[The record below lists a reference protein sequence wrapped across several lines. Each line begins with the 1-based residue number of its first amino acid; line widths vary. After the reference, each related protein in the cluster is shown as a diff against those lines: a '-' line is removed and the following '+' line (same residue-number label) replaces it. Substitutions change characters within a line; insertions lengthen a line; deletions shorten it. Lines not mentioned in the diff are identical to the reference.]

1 MTTNVCAQILV
12 VLVNPQL
19 TESKLRKDRNLS
31 LCMKALRLG
40 FLSSLLAGS
49 AFAAAPVIPPA
60 LANLAGN
67 YQALLYT
74 QANDVGSPTAWV
86 TVTLTNKGALTGK
99 LTTEENKTYA
109 FKTTLNYTAA
119 ESPEEGAPIGT
130 AAQAT
135 AISIVR
141 GKNLPNWNLNLSI
154 KDLEEAEADS
164 LTVKLTLGDV
174 ATAETDNGFKQIV
187 FAKGAQPY
195 AAAGAYT
202 AAFELADTPTSA
214 EPAGSGYATATIDA
228 KGLLKLVGKTGD
240 GTAITAS
247 LPAGPDNRYVA
258 FLNPYK
264 RINSLFAGKITLTER
279 TSGGFHAVPAATGY
293 DFQWKKSSLLP
304 KTTDKS
310 YRAGFGPLDVLLTME
325 PWAAFGKTD
334 TLAATFG
341 VDSDES
347 FAIAY
352 DGVFPGTDY
361 SKYVPVKADFKPTGN
376 TLRFTAG
383 GTGNSYRANQMLWAK
398 ILTYKLDLKTGK
410 ITATLNIEDS
420 IAATTPTGK
429 PKIIKRKVAFEGV
442 FLRLDAGDSA
452 AFAQGQIIVPP
463 KDIKLDTVTSSM
475 FSFGGIAVDPIY
487 AQSAQT
493 TGTYTATLERS
504 SNIPIGATKPLLPY
518 ATGTPMPA
526 EAAPVTFTISGDM
539 ETLTFAGKELPLIVV
554 GYNSLSYSNAVI
566 SPLNNVSVQ
575 LFIDGN
581 NKRVYHVTAQYNQGL
596 KHSDYLRKSGTV
608 VTKQ

>member
-1 MTTNVCAQILV
+1 MCIKVIKTTLLSAFFCAGA
-12 VLVNPQL
+12 
-19 TESKLRKDRNLS
+19 
-31 LCMKALRLG
+31 ALAAPAPAD
-40 FLSSLLAGS
+40 LAGS
-49 AFAAAPVIPPA
+49 
-60 LANLAGN
+60 

-74 QANDVGSPTAWV
+74 QEGDTGSPTAHIAL
-86 TVTLTNKGALTGK
+86 TVTNKGALTGK
-99 LTTEENKTYA
+99 LTTEENKTYP
-109 FKTTLNYTAA
+109 FKATLDYTAA
-119 ESPEEGAPIGT
+119 NTLVEDSPLGT
-130 AAQAT
+130 AT
-135 AISIVR
+135 TSVITISR
-141 GKNLPNWNLNLSI
+141 GKNVPAWYLSLNI
-154 KDLEEAEADS
+154 QDF
-164 LTVKLTLGDV
+164 
-174 ATAETDNGFKQIV
+174 AETDTVEATLSQDETIVGSTINGFKQV
-187 FAKGAQPY
+187 TFAKGAQPD

-202 AAFELADTPTSA
+202 AAFELADTPEQN
-214 EPAGSGYATATIDA
+214 EPAGSGYAVGGIDA
-228 KGLLKLVGKTGD
+228 KGLLKLTGKTGD
-240 GTAITAS
+240 GTAFTAA
-247 LPAGPDNRYVA
+247 LPAGPDHLYVA

-264 RINSLFAGKITLTER
+264 RINSFFAGKITLTER
-279 TSGGFHAVPAATGY
+279 NGNGFHMLPAETGY

-325 PWAAFGKTD
+325 PWTAFGKTD
-334 TLAATFG
+334 TLTATFG

-376 TLRFTAG
+376 SLRFTAG

-420 IAATTPTGK
+420 ISAATPTGK

-463 KDIKLDTVTSSM
+463 KDVKLDTVTSSM

-504 SNIPIGATKPLLPY
+504 SNIPIGHTKPLLPY

-526 EAAPVTFTISGDM
+526 EAAQVTFTISGDM
-539 ETLTFAGKELPLIVV
+539 ETLTFAGKELPLMVA

-581 NKRVYHVTAQYNQGL
+581 NKKVYHVTAQYNQGL
-596 KHSDYLRKSGTV
+596 KHSDYLRKNGTV